1 MNGHILSPRIWINIT
16 VICLIAISCNL
27 VTGLMSEES
36 AQVTESLEVL
46 ALEISRGSTLAA

>member
-1 MNGHILSPRIWINIT
+1 MNGHILSPRIWIIIT
-16 VICLIAISCNL
+16 AICLIAISCNL
-27 VTGLMSEES
+27 VTGLIGEES